1 MDVVFTKGFFAV
13 YYDGK
18 EYASLHSGVITG
30 APLNIL
36 LNSGVTPSTKAEE
49 KAIGGKPKNS
59 DSSPA
64 TVEVKYLK
72 VWSYNPPA

>member
-18 EYASLHSGVITG
+18 EFASSRNSVITG

-36 LNSGVTPSTKAEE
+36 LNSSVTRTPTRSRAARRRQAEE
-49 KAIGGKPKNS
+49 LRQ
-59 DSSPA
+59 SPA
-64 TVEVKYLK
+64 AMAIKYLK
-72 VWSYNPPA
+72 VWSYQ